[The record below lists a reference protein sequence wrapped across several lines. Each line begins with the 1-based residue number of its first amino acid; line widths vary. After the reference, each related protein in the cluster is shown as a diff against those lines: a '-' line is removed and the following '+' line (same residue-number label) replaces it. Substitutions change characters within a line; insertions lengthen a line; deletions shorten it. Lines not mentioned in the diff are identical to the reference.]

1 MAIGANAFKSAL
13 GSPIGAPSAK
23 PPMGGGAGGFDMD
36 SLMAGPKGM
45 GEDEAGEDGRE
56 EDDYV
61 ELSSE
66 QENQPEAKIV
76 VKPFNLEDFDDVK
89 PILDDLRE
97 GYTIPLIN
105 IRPLKD
111 KDLIELKRA
120 INKLKK
126 TTETINGDI
135 AGFGEDWI
143 VITPSFAKIFRTGQ
157 VAEVKATEEKP
168 GRPETY

>member
-1 MAIGANAFKSAL
+1 
-13 GSPIGAPSAK
+13 
-23 PPMGGGAGGFDMD
+23 MGFFSKLKEKMSMGDDD
-36 SLMAGPKGM
+36 SHAEGK
-45 GEDEAGEDGRE
+45 E
-56 EDDYV
+56 EEDYV

-66 QENQPEAKIV
+66 QESQPEAKIL

-105 IRPLKD
+105 IKPLKD
-111 KDLIELKRA
+111 KDLVELKRA

-126 TTETINGDI
+126 TTETIDGDI

-143 VITPSFAKIFRTGQ
+143 VVTPSFAKIHRTGQ
-157 VAEVKATEEKP
+157 IAEIKASEEKQKLQ
-168 GRPETY
+168 EY

>member
-1 MAIGANAFKSAL
+1 
-13 GSPIGAPSAK
+13 
-23 PPMGGGAGGFDMD
+23 MGFFSKLKDK
-36 SLMAGPKGM
+36 LKM
-45 GEDEAGEDGRE
+45 GEDDAGEEGRGE
-56 EDDYV
+56 EDYV

-76 VKPFNLEDFDDVK
+76 VKPFNLEDFDDIK

-126 TTETINGDI
+126 TTETIDGDI

-143 VITPSFAKIFRTGQ
+143 VVTPSFAKIFRTGQ
-157 VAEVKATEEKP
+157 VAEIKASEEKQA
-168 GRPETY
+168 RPETY